1 MVYNII
7 VIFYVIIV
15 RVGIASPAIGRCRS
29 ICDAGYKLL
38 MAIINIVIKKV
49 VRPWSVVR
57 DLKIFIFIYFYVFY
71 VFGNVERN
79 KNHFGHPFCRIYF
92 I

>member
-1 MVYNII
+1 
-7 VIFYVIIV
+7 V

-49 VRPWSVVR
+49 LRPWSVVR
-57 DLKIFIFIYFYVFY
+57 DLKIFMFIYFFFMFLATFREIKTISDIRFAGYTLFKV
-71 VFGNVERN
+71 
-79 KNHFGHPFCRIYF
+79 
-92 I
+92 